1 MYHGARWILNANGRF
16 SKFIERGWE
25 IFFMEEKESNELIY
39 KKIPNVPFN
48 FEAHSGTVSHST
60 YKFNNK
66 II

>member
-1 MYHGARWILNANGRF
+1 MYHGARWILNANGC
-16 SKFIERGWE
+16 E

-60 YKFNNK
+60 YKFYK
-66 II
+66 EHKDCRKKKL